1 MSDDLSIYPLS
12 VSEWDDSL
20 SQVVAD
26 MNGNPLNVHKL
37 MANHPE
43 LLKAWWNFRN
53 YSVSGGDLGARKG
66 ELVILRI
73 SLHMKAWYEWGSHI
87 ERSLACG
94 LTMEE
99 IECIKHGG
107 NDAKWSVEEGL
118 ILIAVDE
125 LISNHRLSK
134 NTHGKLRLHF
144 SVQQIMDIIAIH
156 GMYVILGCM
165 INTWGLE
172 LDKHINAK
180 LPKGVTKEL
189 FEKEFP
195 IN

>member
-1 MSDDLSIYPLS
+1 MSDDLSVYPLS

-20 SQVVAD
+20 SQAVAD
-26 MNGNPLNVHKL
+26 MIGNPLNVHKL

-53 YSVSGGDLGARKG
+53 YSVVGGDLGARKG

-99 IECIKHGG
+99 IECIKHGVMMLNG
-107 NDAKWSVEEGL
+107 V
-118 ILIAVDE
+118 
-125 LISNHRLSK
+125 SK
-134 NTHGKLRLHF
+134 K
-144 SVQQIMDIIAIH
+144 V
-156 GMYVILGCM
+156 
-165 INTWGLE
+165 
-172 LDKHINAK
+172 
-180 LPKGVTKEL
+180 
-189 FEKEFP
+189 
-195 IN
+195 